1 MKLLIVSTPR
11 SGNTWLRYMLASL
24 YQLQQFAVHSP
35 QELDWA
41 SLPSDSIVQL
51 HWHRTLAFRELLQQ
65 HQFQPITIVR
75 HPLAV
80 LVSIWQ
86 FASHEP
92 DTAKWLLGEG
102 GNEYIILNQALDSQ
116 AFLDYACSPRA
127 KALLSISSEWWNHPE
142 VISVK
147 YENLV
152 ATPEQSLQQLCKAI
166 HPHHSSI
173 QQVLSENTFEKLRPT
188 ASNNHFWQGSPYA
201 WQEMLSDE
209 FIQIIEQTH
218 QTTLAQLGYS
228 QQQGTMC

>member
-24 YQLQQFAVHSP
+24 YKLQQFAVHSP
-35 QELDWA
+35 QELDWV

-51 HWHRTLAFRELLQQ
+51 HWHRTFAFRELLRQ

-92 DTAKWLLGEG
+92 DTAKWLVGEG
-102 GNEYIILNQALDSQ
+102 GNENAILNQPLDSQ
-116 AFLDYACSPRA
+116 AFLNYACSSRA
-127 KALLSISSEWWNHPE
+127 KALLSISPQWWNQTE
-142 VISVK
+142 TLSVK

-152 ATPEQSLQQLCKAI
+152 AAPEQTLQQLCKAI
-166 HPHHSSI
+166 HPQHNSI
-173 QQVLSENTFEKLRPT
+173 QQALNENSLEKLRPT
-188 ASNNHFWQGSPYA
+188 ASNRHFWQGSPYA
-201 WQEMLSDE
+201 WQEMLPNE

-218 QTTLAQLGYS
+218 QTTLKELDYLKQ
-228 QQQGTMC
+228 